1 MKMWGKENSLFS
13 SVCKPDGT
21 HGAEKQKQTTQE
33 QKGIKK
39 GSEKKERDNDK
50 EKGKRAKE
58 KK

>member
-13 SVCKPDGT
+13 SVCKPDCT

-39 GSEKKERDNDK
+39 
-50 EKGKRAKE
+50 
-58 KK
+58 